1 MTPLVSRRGEPIPM
15 AAAASTMPAT
25 MCWAEEGGGQ
35 SPESEQGERVSLAAL
50 DCWRRREG
58 VF

>member
-1 MTPLVSRRGEPIPM
+1 MTPLVSTRGESIPM

-25 MCWAEEGGGQ
+25 MCWAEGGGQ
-35 SPESEQGERVSLAAL
+35 SPESEQGERESLAAL